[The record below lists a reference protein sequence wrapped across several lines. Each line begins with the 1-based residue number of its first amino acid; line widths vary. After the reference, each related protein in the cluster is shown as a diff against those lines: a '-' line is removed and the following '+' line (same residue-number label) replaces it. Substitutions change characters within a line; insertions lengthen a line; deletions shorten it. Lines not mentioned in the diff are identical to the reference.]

1 VRLSSCHETPGATGP
16 RALLLECFQ
25 AALQEVDGRR
35 CVARQLD
42 LEALTGRWHVVAI
55 GKAAGAMTAG
65 AIDRLGENLVRALV
79 VTKPGHANFDILA
92 ESRVRIIESAHPQPD
107 ARSLEA
113 GAAVVDFVHATH
125 RDARVLWL
133 ISGGA
138 SSLVEALAS
147 GITLPELQRINAWLL
162 GSGLGIAAMNTVRRR
177 LSRLKGGGLAALAG
191 SRGGLAL
198 MISDVPGDD
207 PAVIGS
213 GLLHTADAD
222 MGAAPALPAASA
234 GAVPAEVEEILGRCP
249 VRSVAPAGAVLPHRI
264 VASNGQ
270 ARAAA
275 RRRGRA
281 RGHAVRSGRGYFAGD
296 AERVGRRFAR
306 RLAASEAG
314 SLWVWG
320 GESTVRLPA
329 HSGRGG
335 RNQHLALAA
344 ALAMQGVSGLTLLA
358 AGTDGIDGD
367 SDDAGAIVDDTTCL
381 RGAEFGLEA
390 RTHLQG
396 ADSGSYLEQCGELL
410 HTGPTYTN
418 VGDLVLGFRD
428 TVPP

>member
-1 VRLSSCHETPGATGP
+1 M
-16 RALLLECFQ
+16 
-25 AALQEVDGRR
+25 VDGRR

-42 LEALTGRWHVVAI
+42 LEALTGRWYVVAI

-92 ESRVRIIESAHPQPD
+92 EPRVRVIESAHPQPD

-113 GAAVVDFVHATH
+113 GAAVVDFVGGTR

-138 SSLVEALAS
+138 SSLVESLAA
-147 GITLPELQRINAWLL
+147 GITLSELQRVNAWLL
-162 GSGLGIAAMNTVRRR
+162 GSGLDIVTVNAVRRR

-191 SRGGLAL
+191 SRSGLAL

-213 GLLHTADAD
+213 GLLHAADAD
-222 MGAAPALPAASA
+222 TVAVPALPAAIA
-234 GAVPAEVEEILGRCP
+234 AEIPAEIEEILRRCP
-249 VRSVAPAGAVLPHRI
+249 GRSAALVGAALPHRI

-275 RRRGRA
+275 RHRGRA
-281 RGHAVRSGRGYFAGD
+281 RGQVVRSGRGHFAGD
-296 AERVGRRFAR
+296 AERLGRRFAR
-306 RLAASEAG
+306 RLAASEVG

-329 HSGRGG
+329 HPGRGG

-344 ALAMQGVSGLTLLA
+344 ALQMQGVHGLTLLA
-358 AGTDGIDGD
+358 AGTDGIDGG

-381 RGAEFGLEA
+381 RGAELGLEA
-390 RTHLQG
+390 RKHLQG
-396 ADSGSYLEQCGELL
+396 ADSGRYLEQCGELL